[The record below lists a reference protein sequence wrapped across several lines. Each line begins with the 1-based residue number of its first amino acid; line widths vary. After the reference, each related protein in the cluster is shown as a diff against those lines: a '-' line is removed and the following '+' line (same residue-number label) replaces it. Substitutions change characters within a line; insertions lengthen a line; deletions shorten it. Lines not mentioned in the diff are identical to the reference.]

1 MILQRRG
8 HISRGGLEV
17 FGFLFVFGLRVEWEV
32 GVCWTFGEGD
42 WVHCLVGGMEC
53 RLIEDE
59 RGIFLLGWVVG
70 LKWLW
75 KEEGG

>member
-32 GVCWTFGEGD
+32 GVCWAFGEGG
-42 WVHCLVGGMEC
+42 WVHCLIGGMEC
-53 RLIEDE
+53 VLIEDE
-59 RGIFLLGWVVG
+59 CNVFLFGWVG
-70 LKWLW
+70 ELKRLW
-75 KEEGG
+75 KEESG